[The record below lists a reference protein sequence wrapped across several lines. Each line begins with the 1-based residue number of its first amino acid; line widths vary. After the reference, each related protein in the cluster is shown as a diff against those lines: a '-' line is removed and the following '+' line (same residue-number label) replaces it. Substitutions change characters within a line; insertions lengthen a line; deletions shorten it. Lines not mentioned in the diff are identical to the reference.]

1 MTDDVVIIGGGIAG
15 MSACAQLAPYV
26 KVVLLEAEPELCYH
40 SSGRSAATFIEDYG
54 NRVTKELNKASLTFL
69 NSKSQG
75 FLKKRGLLLLGRKG
89 EEAHFQTDSEDLSL
103 KYISVDE
110 AFKFLS
116 LIHI

>member
-1 MTDDVVIIGGGIAG
+1 MTDVVIIGGGIAG

-69 NSKSQG
+69 KSESQG
-75 FLKKRGLLLLGRKG
+75 FLKKRGLLLLGKKG
-89 EEAHFQTDSEDLSL
+89 EEAQFQTCL
-103 KYISVDE
+103 
-110 AFKFLS
+110 
-116 LIHI
+116 